1 MKNAEEKFGF
11 VEKNTIPR
19 LAMLAELLGSCA
31 KKTEEAGDAL
41 TAITLEG
48 ATALAGDMLTD
59 LMDLQSKNNGAE

>member
-1 MKNAEEKFGF
+1 
-11 VEKNTIPR
+11 
-19 LAMLAELLGSCA
+19 MLAELLGSCA

-59 LMDLQSKNNGAE
+59 LMELQSKNNGAE